1 MTSRLA
7 KLALLTSCLPISIE
21 PDLLRANPSPRAL
34 YEQFGGGEGPYTGQS
49 LASTTSHGLCDLQ
62 ILYILI
68 LLVLITLGILQNGR
82 RNSAGFSSVGRPVFV
97 VRMIRGDE
105 LI

>member
-1 MTSRLA
+1 MH
-7 KLALLTSCLPISIE
+7 
-21 PDLLRANPSPRAL
+21 ANPSPRAL
-34 YEQFGGGEGPYTGQS
+34 YEQCGGGEGPYTAQS
-49 LASTTSHGLCDLQ
+49 LASTASHGLCDLQ

-68 LLVLITLGILQNGR
+68 LLVLITLGILHNRR
-82 RNSAGFSSVGRPVFV
+82 RNSAGFSSVGGPIFV